1 MVNRLNLKS
10 INHSNNLLIKVQEKK
25 KVINHIEQMN
35 KEYSIMI
42 NTSITNSIR
51 YLTLLNI

>member
-10 INHSNNLLIKVQEKK
+10 INHSNNLLIKVQKKK

-35 KEYSIMI
+35 KEYFIMI